1 MSNNQEEDLNKNNN
15 SIEMNK
21 IEESKNDKQ
30 ELDEK
35 IQKLKSDLNKTKII
49 DELPKNKIPENKNV
63 KTAYRLVFVFRNEDI
78 NINVKPE
85 LKIINVIKKIS
96 KKIDMPIEKFYI
108 KYNDKT
114 ITEKD
119 NEKTVKE
126 FFDFPK
132 NKSRPILYI
141 KVKQNNEESNK
152 KNYLYNST
160 EIINKSNLFGKSNYI
175 NKVKITNY
183 PSITDLN
190 VSSNDD
196 IYSIINLFLKEA
208 KINSDFIVERKENK
222 KKQNENLNSDE
233 NNMLESYTFDLNDN
247 SKIIYIVGFPTP
259 DIAFDFNRYMN
270 ILKLINPVFKDMK
283 ISLLIGSRKSPK
295 KFKQFIFEEQTK
307 SPYIGLYSNLE
318 GTNPEQK
325 NIEVIAK
332 IRNNYINNQI
342 TKMNSLN
349 NLYRYGY
356 LNSGSPYSTPYEEVL
371 KEKHENKKRWLNPR
385 GFISAVNKYSGVNL

>member
-141 KVKQNNEESNK
+141 KVKQNNDESNK
-152 KNYLYNST
+152 K
-160 EIINKSNLFGKSNYI
+160 
-175 NKVKITNY
+175 
-183 PSITDLN
+183 
-190 VSSNDD
+190 
-196 IYSIINLFLKEA
+196 
-208 KINSDFIVERKENK
+208 
-222 KKQNENLNSDE
+222 
-233 NNMLESYTFDLNDN
+233 
-247 SKIIYIVGFPTP
+247 IIYI
-259 DIAFDFNRYMN
+259 I
-270 ILKLINPVFKDMK
+270 
-283 ISLLIGSRKSPK
+283 
-295 KFKQFIFEEQTK
+295 Q
-307 SPYIGLYSNLE
+307 
-318 GTNPEQK
+318 QK
-325 NIEVIAK
+325 
-332 IRNNYINNQI
+332 
-342 TKMNSLN
+342 
-349 NLYRYGY
+349 
-356 LNSGSPYSTPYEEVL
+356 
-371 KEKHENKKRWLNPR
+371 
-385 GFISAVNKYSGVNL
+385 